1 MRKGKGDADMKNSR
15 RKDGGGKP
23 AKSMTRLGSDTTD
36 PQGSYTGR
44 PADPREKPVQDA
56 DDL

>member
-1 MRKGKGDADMKNSR
+1 MEKN
-15 RKDGGGKP
+15 KK
-23 AKSMTRLGSDTTD
+23 KINTD

-44 PADPREKPVQDA
+44 LEEPYEKPVQDA

>member
-1 MRKGKGDADMKNSR
+1 MEKN
-15 RKDGGGKP
+15 KK
-23 AKSMTRLGSDTTD
+23 KINTD

-44 PADPREKPVQDA
+44 PDEPYEKPVQDA